1 MDSLSMWEAT
11 AGERKQRPTLQG
23 DQHCDVVVIGGGYTG
38 LSTAYHLQENGNKTI
53 VLEKYH
59 VGYGASGR
67 NGGELLTG
75 FQGPMESWVEKKGME
90 TAKTM
95 WQLSLD
101 SIDITEDLIKK
112 HGIDCD
118 FVRNG
123 DIRPAYKLSHLDKF
137 KREQEYMA
145 RVFDFNE
152 LNVLDKGEMM
162 SEMNTNFYHGAR
174 TNERGAHFHPM
185 KFAWG
190 LADLAEQLGATIYE
204 HSEALEIERKGKS
217 KVIVT
222 TEQGRVIADEVVVVT
237 NAYAG
242 NLNKTL
248 KGSVVPV
255 ESIMIATEPLTEEL
269 MKELMPT
276 NRAASD
282 SKNLLYYFRRT
293 ADNRMAFG
301 GSGRAINKR
310 EQRLL
315 FDKLRDGM
323 VEVFPQLK
331 HAQIEY
337 RWGGKVGFTQ
347 EMHPY
352 IGQLEDGTHFA
363 FGYCGRGAAM
373 AVMAGKILAQTI
385 TNQDNINNPLKKEKL
400 RPIPFHSQHAKAVG
414 IMKFYK
420 AFQDRFIG

>member
-23 DQHCDVVVIGGGYTG
+23 DRHCDVVVIGAGYTG
-38 LSTAYHLQENGNKTI
+38 LSTAYHLQEKGHKTV

-59 VGYGASGR
+59 VGFGASGR

-75 FQGPMESWVEKKGME
+75 FQGTMESWVAKKGME
-90 TAKTM
+90 TAKAM
-95 WQLSLD
+95 WQMSLD
-101 SIDITEDLIKK
+101 SIDITEHIIKE

-123 DIRPAYKLSHLDKF
+123 DIRPAFKLSHLDKF

-145 RVFDFNE
+145 KVFDFHE
-152 LNVLDKGEMM
+152 LNVLDKDEMK
-162 SEMNTNFYHGAR
+162 SEVNTSFYHGAR
-174 TNERGAHFHPM
+174 TNERGAHFHPL
-185 KFAWG
+185 KFARG
-190 LADLAEQLGATIYE
+190 LADLAEERGAVIYE
-204 HSEALEIERKGKS
+204 HSEALKIERKGK
-217 KVIVT
+217 VVVT
-222 TEQGRVIADEVVVVT
+222 TEKGRVLADEVVIVT

-242 NLNKTL
+242 NLNKTI

-269 MKELMPT
+269 MKEMIPN

-293 ADNRMAFG
+293 RDNRMAFG
-301 GSGRAINKR
+301 GSGRAFSKR
-310 EQRLL
+310 DQLRL
-315 FDKLRDGM
+315 FDTLQDGM

-331 HAQIEY
+331 GAKVEF

-347 EMHPY
+347 EMLPY
-352 IGQLEDGTHFA
+352 IGHLEDGTHFA

-373 AVMAGKILAQTI
+373 AVMAGKILAGTI
-385 TNQDNINNPLKKEKL
+385 THSDDVINPLRKEKL

-420 AFQDRFIG
+420 TFQDKYGS